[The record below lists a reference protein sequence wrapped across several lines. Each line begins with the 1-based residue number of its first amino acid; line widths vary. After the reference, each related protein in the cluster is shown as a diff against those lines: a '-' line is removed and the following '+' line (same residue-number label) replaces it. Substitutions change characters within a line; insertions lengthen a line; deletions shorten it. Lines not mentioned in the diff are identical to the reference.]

1 LSHLLFVLVMEALS
15 RMFATMESGR
25 LFGFS
30 VGSRYQEAMIVFH
43 LLVADDTLIFCEP
56 NVEQFQDLRYLLLCF
71 DVVLGLKINLS
82 KSEIVPVGDVENWAS
97 ILGCGVASLPMKY
110 LGLPL
115 GAKYKDSNIWTSIIK
130 KMEIRLAGWKGLYL
144 SKGGRLTLIK
154 STLSNLPTYFLSI
167 FPIPVGVANRLEK
180 LQRNFLCGGIGD
192 EFKFHLVNWSKIC
205 SPKVSRG

>member
-1 LSHLLFVLVMEALS
+1 
-15 RMFATMESGR
+15 
-25 LFGFS
+25 
-30 VGSRYQEAMIVFH
+30 
-43 LLVADDTLIFCEP
+43 
-56 NVEQFQDLRYLLLCF
+56 
-71 DVVLGLKINLS
+71 
-82 KSEIVPVGDVENWAS
+82 
-97 ILGCGVASLPMKY
+97 MKY